1 MPSTNWNRR
10 WARDLGRHRPRSRG
24 SHYGDHWGDPT
35 LSAPRLLWRRL
46 RHGERP
52 PGNLRKV
59 VRRYVRPYV
68 DSGATVLEI
77 GPGGGRFTQFL
88 VAAREVVLVDLN
100 PEFFPYLEERFR
112 DQAAKLRF
120 YETSGFEIA
129 GVGSDTVDFVLSFGT
144 FVHIPPE
151 GIDEYLGDIRRVLR
165 PGGIA
170 TLQYADRTKPFF
182 RGAEA
187 GHKGFSDMNGA
198 KMEAMLEARAL
209 EIVAHDQSVMRHSN
223 VVVLRKPGA

>member
-1 MPSTNWNRR
+1 VPSTSWNRR
-10 WARDLGRHRPRSRG
+10 WARDLRRHRGRAG
-24 SHYGDHWGDPT
+24 GGHYGDHWGDPS

-52 PGNLRKV
+52 AGNLRKV
-59 VRRYVRPYV
+59 VRSYVRPHV
-68 DSGATVLEI
+68 TPDATVLEI

-88 VAAREVVLVDLN
+88 VSAREVVLVDLN

-120 YETSGFEIA
+120 YQTSGFEIEGVEA
-129 GVGSDTVDFVLSFGT
+129 GTVDFVLSFGT

-151 GIDEYLGDIRRVLR
+151 GIEEYLGEIRRVLR
-165 PGGIA
+165 PRGIA

-182 RGAEA
+182 RDA
-187 GHKGFSDMNGA
+187 GPGYKGFSDMNGP
-198 KMEAMLEARAL
+198 KMEAMVGGRGLEV
-209 EIVAHDQSVMRHSN
+209 VAHDRSVMRHSN
-223 VVVLRKPGA
+223 VVVVRRPAA